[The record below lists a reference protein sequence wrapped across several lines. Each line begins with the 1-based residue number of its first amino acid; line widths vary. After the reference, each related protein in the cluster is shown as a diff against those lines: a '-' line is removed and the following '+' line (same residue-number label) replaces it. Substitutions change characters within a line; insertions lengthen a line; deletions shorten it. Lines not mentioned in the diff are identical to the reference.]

1 MHYVVFLMHHG
12 IAVYRDI
19 IDVNMPGSYLVDDGI
34 LHVFGSGAIAWRAC
48 DFTLLAVAGAAMVA
62 LAWPYSRPGGLVAA
76 NTFAVLHC
84 ADGVAQAGQRD
95 FQVAVLL
102 LAGAACLLC
111 AFRQPQFKRRLLG
124 ILVWGL
130 CAGTAAT
137 IKPQFLIVGILVIL
151 VTSVACGRSLRSWI
165 KPAAIGAAALAAPA
179 LLAALF
185 VLRQNAIDSFFS
197 QAVPLTIYHATM
209 GRHSLAFL
217 LGHAIPTKLLPI
229 ILVGLAGA
237 WWRSPW
243 SRLEVLVLGI
253 CASMGLLSFIL
264 QGKAY
269 NYHRSTLIAFLLC
282 ASLVQLVRDLS
293 ATSNKVKG
301 VAAVVLAYTVF
312 WILPAST
319 ANALRWNLAAPT
331 LDQLA
336 KDIKPIEGEAQK
348 HGGIQCLDT
357 TAGCITALYR
367 LQIVQSSGFLY
378 DCYFFAPQPSAEQT
392 KERERF
398 LKQIEVKPP
407 DTYIITDQWCFNLP
421 NGYQKL
427 DEWPTFKALLGSQ
440 YQLALERKAPDLNH
454 AHLAT
459 WPFGYRIYRRRPTLF
474 ARP

>member
-1 MHYVVFLMHHG
+1 MGRNSLLGPAHRSPIPSGTSRPGSRAFRRKSTTSPSHPRCYEDGLQRFLTICLFVSMLCLPICVIGTWHWPLISDAVLMHYVVFLMHHG
-12 IAVYRDI
+12 MAVYRDI

-34 LHVFGSGAIAWRAC
+34 VHVFGSGEIAWRAC
-48 DFTLLAVAGAAMVA
+48 DFTILVIAGAAMVA

-165 KPAAIGAAALAAPA
+165 KPAAIGAAARAAPA

-243 SRLEVLVLGI
+243 SRSRCWSL
-253 CASMGLLSFIL
+253 ASARRSASYHSFSRVRRTTI
-264 QGKAY
+264 
-269 NYHRSTLIAFLLC
+269 IAPL
-282 ASLVQLVRDLS
+282 
-293 ATSNKVKG
+293 
-301 VAAVVLAYTVF
+301 
-312 WILPAST
+312 
-319 ANALRWNLAAPT
+319 
-331 LDQLA
+331 
-336 KDIKPIEGEAQK
+336 
-348 HGGIQCLDT
+348 
-357 TAGCITALYR
+357 
-367 LQIVQSSGFLY
+367 
-378 DCYFFAPQPSAEQT
+378 
-392 KERERF
+392 
-398 LKQIEVKPP
+398 
-407 DTYIITDQWCFNLP
+407 
-421 NGYQKL
+421 
-427 DEWPTFKALLGSQ
+427 
-440 YQLALERKAPDLNH
+440 
-454 AHLAT
+454 
-459 WPFGYRIYRRRPTLF
+459 
-474 ARP
+474 